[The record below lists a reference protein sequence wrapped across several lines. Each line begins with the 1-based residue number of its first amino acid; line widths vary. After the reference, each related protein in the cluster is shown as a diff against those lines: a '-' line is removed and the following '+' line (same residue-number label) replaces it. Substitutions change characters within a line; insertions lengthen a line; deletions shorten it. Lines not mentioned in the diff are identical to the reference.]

1 MVTWRNRSIDSL
13 TPAELRLA
21 LDDAL
26 GQIAWS
32 RSQPSANSF
41 FHALLIGFCA
51 GAAVAVSA
59 VGAIA
64 ILA

>member
-1 MVTWRNRSIDSL
+1 MVTWRNRSIESL
-13 TPAELRLA
+13 TTAELRQA

-41 FHALLIGFCA
+41 FQALLIGFCA
-51 GAAVAVSA
+51 GAAVAVTA
-59 VGAIA
+59 VGTIA